1 MNDMK
6 DMINNWIENTL
17 ADRVDYFGDFM
28 ESLEKHYPELHQKFL
43 DLIWEYGAEE
53 MQGEDYET

>member
-1 MNDMK
+1 MK

-28 ESLEKHYPELHQKFL
+28 ASLEKQYPELHQRFL

-53 MQGEDYET
+53 VV